1 MGIVTNKAK
10 IVKGVVF
17 VLALLVLALM
27 FWSAKKSVVP
37 RTSTSTFQGPP
48 AGSVP
53 YVKGPTGLPPTK

>member
-1 MGIVTNKAK
+1 MQKAK

-27 FWSAKKSVVP
+27 FWSAKKNEVSQVP
-37 RTSTSTFQGPP
+37 KSTFQGPP

-53 YVKGPTGLPPTK
+53 YVKGPTGLPPK